1 MIEYINANKDLILA
15 SGSPRRQELL
25 QALGLAFTV
34 QQKKV
39 EETYPGNLTPAEVA
53 EYLAK
58 KKANQFDSPLAN
70 QIIITADTIVA
81 LNDWI
86 LGKPANEKEATEM
99 LKALSATSHDVIT
112 GVCVRDNSNYHLFH
126 GSTRV
131 TFEKLSDELIAKY
144 IEKEQPYDKA
154 GAYGIQE
161 WFGMVAVKYIE
172 GSYYNVMGLPVH
184 SLYRKLIEI
193 I

>member
-1 MIEYINANKDLILA
+1 MIEYINANKDIILA

-39 EETYPGNLTPAEVA
+39 EETYPGNLKPREVA
-53 EYLAK
+53 EYLAE
-58 KKANQFDSPLAN
+58 KKASVFSTPSKN

-81 LNDWI
+81 LNERI
-86 LGKPANEKEATEM
+86 LGKPSNKNEAAEM
-99 LKALSATSHDVIT
+99 LRALSATSHDVIT
-112 GVCVRDNSNYHLFH
+112 GVCVRDASNYYLFH

-131 TFEKLSDELIAKY
+131 TFEELSDELTAKY

-184 SLYRKLIEI
+184 LLYRKLIEI